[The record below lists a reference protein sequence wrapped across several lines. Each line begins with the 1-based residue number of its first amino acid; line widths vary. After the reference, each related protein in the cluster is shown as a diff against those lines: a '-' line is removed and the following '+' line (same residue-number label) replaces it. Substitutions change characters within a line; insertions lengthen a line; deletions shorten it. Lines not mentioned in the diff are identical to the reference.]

1 MDKNILEE
9 IQTLKKGILKG
20 GHLDEFDI
28 TFIKNNY
35 QFFKDI
41 KFKKRE
47 QK

>member
-1 MDKNILEE
+1 MDKNTLEK
-9 IQTLKKGILKG
+9 IQTLKKWVLKG